1 MLETCI
7 QASPSTWQALK
18 FACENDDLV
27 ATLPVLHAAGI
38 KLLNKTIQMSY
49 DDRNFRYDLPIFV
62 INDPSSFIETKDV
75 TEFETKNV
83 KVVFV
88 VDHSSL

>member
-75 TEFETKNV
+75 TDFETKNV
-83 KVVFV
+83 KVAQG